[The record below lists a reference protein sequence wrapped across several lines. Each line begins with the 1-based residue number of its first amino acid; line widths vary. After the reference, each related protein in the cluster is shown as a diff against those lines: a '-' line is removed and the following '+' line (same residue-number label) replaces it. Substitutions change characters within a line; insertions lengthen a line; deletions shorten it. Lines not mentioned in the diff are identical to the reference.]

1 MGPGLLS
8 AWLVRG
14 WRLLALAAAVL
25 LLQNTTP
32 PTESALTRL
41 TLDDARAFFPEA
53 KRLRSGPHQTLD
65 VQDAAGNRLGRLV
78 TTSPDADAIIG
89 YAGPSNVLVA
99 LDLEE
104 KVVGTRILSSEDTP
118 EHVDPLRRDP
128 AFQASFKG
136 WRPTTQPAPA
146 LSAYAGSTLT
156 AYAITESIQRRMS
169 GNYVSLRF
177 PTPLALREIQAAG
190 FPDATTFEPNTPR
203 LGWNL
208 VRGANRAHL
217 GYVVRTSPS
226 ADEVMGYAGPSE
238 TLIAVEPDARRLRK
252 VTLRSTYDT
261 AEYVGR
267 IREEEPDADG
277 STFFSKLTRWDARE
291 WAELDFRAAQVDT
304 VAGATLTSYAIA
316 KGIQTRFADDQ
327 FGRQQG
333 RVTIAARMRAAALWC
348 FAVGALV
355 MTFTGLHGRPLIRRL
370 WQLSLV
376 GGLGLWLG
384 QLVSLSMFAGWA
396 RHGLPWEQAPALLA
410 MGGIALLVPWA
421 TRRQAYCH
429 HVCPHGAAQ
438 SLLGGLPKLHV
449 SVSARWH
456 ARLSRV
462 PGIVLGGVFLAALLW
477 PRWSL
482 GQAEPFD
489 AWVLGGAVAVPAALA
504 VAGLL
509 ASVRVPMAYCKYGCP
524 TGALLKFVRSAS
536 EQERWAKRDTLA
548 AVVLLVG
555 AALTFLPTPDSAART
570 AAETDGRRREVEL
583 HGAAFGTTWT
593 VKARGEQIDAELLKK
608 AVEAEIKRIE
618 FSLSH
623 WRNSSVTSDFNHLE
637 STQPFGISPEL
648 SELVA
653 FGQQLSGATDGAFDL
668 TIAPLTN
675 LWGYGPDGAREAP
688 TDAQLQAALAKVG
701 WRKLTLDPAQLT
713 LAKSHEETTLDL
725 GALLQGYAADR
736 AAAMLRREGLEEFLV
751 EVGGEILAAGAWR
764 VGLEDPFNPRL
775 TMETVVLTDR
785 ALSVSGLYRA
795 RKTAAGKPV
804 SHILSPRTGRPVE
817 PTLEMAAVF
826 HPDCLRADGWST
838 ALMAAGFTQAKL
850 IAERE
855 NLDVILV
862 TPDRQVWRRAKDGKK

>member
-1 MGPGLLS
+1 MVPARVS

-25 LLQNTTP
+25 LLQRTTP
-32 PTESALTRL
+32 PAESALTRL

-53 KRLRSGPHQTLD
+53 KRLRSGPNQTLD
-65 VQDAAGNRLGRLV
+65 IQDAFGNRLGRLV

-118 EHVDPLRRDP
+118 DHVEPLRRDP

-136 WRPTTQPAPA
+136 WRPTTQPAPPLA
-146 LSAYAGSTLT
+146 AYAGSTLT
-156 AYAITESIQRRMS
+156 AYAITESIQKRLS

-177 PTPLALREIQAAG
+177 PTPLALGEIRKSG
-190 FPDATTFEPNTPR
+190 FPDATAFEPNTPR

-208 VRGANRAHL
+208 VRGTNRAHL

-226 ADEVMGYAGPSE
+226 ADEVLGYAGPSE
-238 TLIAVEPDARRLRK
+238 TLIALEPDGLRLRK

-261 AEYVGR
+261 AEYVSR
-267 IREEEPDADG
+267 IRDEEPDADG
-277 STFFSKLTRWDARE
+277 RTFFSKLTQRDVRE
-291 WAELDFRAAQVDT
+291 WAALDLRKAEVDT

-327 FGRQQG
+327 SGHQAG
-333 RVTIAARMRAAALWC
+333 RVTLAAKARTAALWC
-348 FAVGALV
+348 FVVGALV

-384 QLVSLSMFAGWA
+384 QLVSLSLFAGWA
-396 RHGLPWEQAPALLA
+396 RHGLPWAQAPALLA
-410 MGGIALLVPWA
+410 LAGIALLIPWA

-438 SLLGGLPKLHV
+438 SLLGGLPRLHLNV
-449 SVSARWH
+449 PARWH
-456 ARLSRV
+456 AWLSRIPAV
-462 PGIVLGGVFLAALLW
+462 ALAGIFFAALLW

-489 AWVLGGAVAVPAALA
+489 AWVLGVAVAVPAALA
-504 VAGLL
+504 VIGLL
-509 ASVRVPMAYCKYGCP
+509 AAVRVPMAYCKYGCP

-536 EQERWAKRDTLA
+536 EQERWARRDTLA
-548 AVVLLVG
+548 AIILALG
-555 AALTFLPTPDSAART
+555 AALTFLPTGDSAAET
-570 AAETDGRRREVEL
+570 AAEAGGRRQEVEL

-593 VKARGEQIDAELLKK
+593 VKARGAQIDTELLKR
-608 AVEAEIKRIE
+608 AVEAEIKRVE

-623 WRNSSVTSDFNHLE
+623 WRNSSATADFNHLE
-637 STQPFGISPEL
+637 STQPFGISAEL

-653 FGQQLSGATDGAFDL
+653 FGQELSRATEGCFDL

-675 LWGYGPDGAREAP
+675 LWGYGPDGPRETP
-688 TDAQLQAALAKVG
+688 TESQLQAALAKVG
-701 WRKLTLDPAQLT
+701 WGKLKLDPAELT

-736 AAAMLRREGLEEFLV
+736 AAAVLRREGLEEFLV

-775 TMETVVLTDR
+775 TMETVVLNDR

-795 RKTAAGKPV
+795 RKAAAGKPV

-817 PTLEMAAVF
+817 PTLEMVAVF
-826 HPDCLRADGWST
+826 HADCLKADGWST
-838 ALMAAGFTQAKL
+838 ALMAAGFAQAKV

-855 NLDVILV
+855 KLDVILV
-862 TPDRQVWRRAKDGKK
+862 TPDRQVWRREKGGK